1 MSSFDETVSICLE
14 NLTQF
19 ADSIREVHDI
29 SKCNLD
35 KYDIREFSNELYS
48 YVHFRKR
55 RCLRL
60 EKKIFLNLCK
70 KFAQVFKNCFIASQN
85 KKIMICFL
93 RKSKNERRRNSGD
106 NRKGN

>member
-55 RCLRL
+55 RC
-60 EKKIFLNLCK
+60 
-70 KFAQVFKNCFIASQN
+70 
-85 KKIMICFL
+85 
-93 RKSKNERRRNSGD
+93 
-106 NRKGN
+106 

>member
-19 ADSIREVHDI
+19 ADSMREVHGI

-35 KYDIREFSNELYS
+35 KCDIREFSNKLYS

-55 RCLRL
+55 LHL
-60 EKKIFLNLCK
+60 EKKFFWIFVKNFPKDLRIVSLLPKIKNL
-70 KFAQVFKNCFIASQN
+70 
-85 KKIMICFL
+85 
-93 RKSKNERRRNSGD
+93 
-106 NRKGN
+106 